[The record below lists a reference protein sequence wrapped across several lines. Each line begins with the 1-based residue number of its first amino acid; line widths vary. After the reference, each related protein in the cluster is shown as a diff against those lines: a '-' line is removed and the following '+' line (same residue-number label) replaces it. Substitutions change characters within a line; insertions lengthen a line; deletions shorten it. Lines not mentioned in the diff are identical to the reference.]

1 MGNCIA
7 LRKKAIKII
16 KPDGEVLEYSPPMK
30 VCHVLSIFGGHALYD
45 SLPVVRHLHPDTDMI
60 GGRVYYL
67 SPLLAAPRQRAKKA
81 GDISSKITPTGQE
94 SGVLRIKLV
103 ISKQELQAMLQKGG
117 VTVDNMVSKLQN
129 NGKVYGTDSFS
140 SDSRRSSPR
149 WMPMLESVPEGN

>member
-7 LRKKAIKII
+7 PRKKAIKVI
-16 KPDGEVLEYSPPMK
+16 KSDGRVLEYNPPMK

-67 SPLLAAPRQRAKKA
+67 LPLLTVHPQRARKA
-81 GDISSKITPTGQE
+81 GDVSGKITATGQE
-94 SGVLRIKLV
+94 GGVLRIKLV
-103 ISKQELQAMLQKGG
+103 ISKEELQAMLRKGG
-117 VTVDNMVSKLQN
+117 ITVDNMVSKLQN
-129 NGKVYGTDSFS
+129 NGKTYGTDSFS

-149 WMPMLESVPEGN
+149 WMPLLESVPEGN